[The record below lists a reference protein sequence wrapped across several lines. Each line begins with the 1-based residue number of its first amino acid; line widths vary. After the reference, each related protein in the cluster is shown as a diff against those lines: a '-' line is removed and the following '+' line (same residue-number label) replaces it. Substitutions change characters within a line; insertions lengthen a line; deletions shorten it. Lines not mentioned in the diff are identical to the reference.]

1 MIDDIT
7 IDFCSF
13 LKVYKYERYKK
24 KILFNGKFIKIHIRL
39 KKKKL
44 SGVVALVYNQICY
57 QTLFKV

>member
-1 MIDDIT
+1 MVNL
-7 IDFCSF
+7 
-13 LKVYKYERYKK
+13 LK
-24 KILFNGKFIKIHIRL
+24 FTFDL